1 MKLPMI
7 FINPKER
14 SSELRYKLEKNKNLR
29 LKQSNGL
36 TMFLQETLIKTLLLL
51 LLMQDKE
58 NKLLL
63 MTDTKVV
70 KTQLTQW
77 LKVDYYFSQTGIK
90 KI

>member
-7 FINPKER
+7 FINLKGR
-14 SSELRYKLEKNKNLR
+14 SSELRFKLEKNKNLR
-29 LKQSNGL
+29 LKQLNGL
-36 TMFLQETLIKTLLLL
+36 TMFLQETLIKIQLLL

-77 LKVDYYFSQTGIK
+77 LKADYYFNQIGIK

>member
-14 SSELRYKLEKNKNLR
+14 NSELRYKLEKNKNLR
-29 LKQSNGL
+29 LKQSNGR
-36 TMFLQETLIKTLLLL
+36 TMFLQETLIKILLLL
-51 LLMQDKE
+51 LLMQGKE

-63 MTDTKVV
+63 MTDTKAV

-77 LKVDYYFSQTGIK
+77 LKVDYYFSQIDIK